1 MSALGAFRNSR
12 FRPESD
18 MSVSDGIRLATEAVS
33 VSFEGLRA
41 LSDVTLS
48 ITKGEIIGLIGP
60 NGAGKTTLVNCLTGF
75 QKPTEGRV
83 TFAGRDTT
91 RWKTAMFRQA
101 GVARTF
107 QGGRLFR
114 EMTVQ
119 QNVEVTGVALGL
131 SRRVAAHEAALLLD
145 WMGIRHLGSQIAGT
159 LPYTDERRVAIA
171 RGLIHAPDFL
181 LLDEPAAGMSDHEC
195 EDLMALVRSIPKDHG
210 CGVLLIEHNVA
221 VVLGLCARIHVLDGG
236 RTLAEG
242 TPTEVRSNK
251 AVISAYLGA
260 EAEG

>member
-1 MSALGAFRNSR
+1 MHLARFRNSL
-12 FRPESD
+12 FHPESN
-18 MSVSDGIRLATEAVS
+18 VNISDGISLTTEGVS

-48 ITKGEIIGLIGP
+48 IAKGEIIGLIGP

-75 QKPTEGRV
+75 QKPSSGRV
-83 TFAGRDTT
+83 TLGARDTT
-91 RWKTAMFRQA
+91 KWKTARFRQA
-101 GVARTF
+101 GIARTF

-114 EMTVQ
+114 DMTVQ
-119 QNVEVTGVALGL
+119 QNVEVTAVALGL
-131 SRRVAAHEAALLLD
+131 SRRAAAHEAALLLD
-145 WMGIRHLGSQIAGT
+145 WMGIGHLRGQLAST

-171 RGLIHAPDFL
+171 RGLIRSPDFL

-195 EDLMALVRSIPKDHG
+195 EELMSLVRSIPRDHG

-242 TPTEVRSNK
+242 TPADVRSNK
-251 AVISAYLGA
+251 SVISAYLGA
-260 EAEG
+260 EAE